1 MITNDNNID
10 FVKVSVDDELPKED
24 GKYIVFTKTP
34 MGNGNILPCS
44 VHFDKKGKAHWG
56 CNNQIVTHWLK

>member
-34 MGNGNILPCS
+34 MGNVNIFQCS
-44 VHFDKKGKAHWG
+44 VHFDKKGRANWG